1 MNRRALALLLI
12 LLGGFLIPGNAQEDF
27 LTPGEIEGLRDKQE
41 PDKRLILYLDFAQR
55 RLDAVKENLASKKA
69 GAGRAAQKNLKEYI
83 SILEAL
89 EVTVEAA
96 RDKRVMTDKVI
107 KETERRE
114 GEFLKYLQSLD
125 AEGSPGLEDYRFT
138 LDEAIATTEEELA
151 DTKKGAFPEL
161 REREPPRLPPKP
173 PPLPSTNDRKQQQE
187 EGPPRKGRR
196 TQ

>member
-1 MNRRALALLLI
+1 MNLRALTLLFIGLS
-12 LLGGFLIPGNAQEDF
+12 GFLVPGNAQEDF
-27 LTPGEIEGLRDKQE
+27 LTPGEIENLRDKQE

-69 GAGRAAQKNLKEYI
+69 GTGSAAQKNLKEYI

-96 RDKRVMTDKVI
+96 RDKRVMTDKVL

-125 AEGSPGLEDYRFT
+125 VKGSPGSEDYRFT

-151 DTKKGAFPEL
+151 DTKKGTFPEL
-161 REREPPRLPPKP
+161 REREAPRLPAKP

-187 EGPPRKGRR
+187 EGPPRKSRR